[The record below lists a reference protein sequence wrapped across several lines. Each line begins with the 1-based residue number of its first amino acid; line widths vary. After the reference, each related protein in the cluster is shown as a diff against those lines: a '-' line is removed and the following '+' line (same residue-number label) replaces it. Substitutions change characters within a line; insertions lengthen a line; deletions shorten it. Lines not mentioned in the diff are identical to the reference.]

1 MNSSLQPRTAI
12 SRRTVLSLLIGSGLA
27 DAALGAGEDG
37 YPERTIRLIT
47 PNSAGSASDS
57 ITRRVAEHLG
67 KALGQT
73 VLAENVPGA
82 GGLVGSQAFVRAQP
96 DGYTLGLVN
105 SGYVVF
111 PHLQKDLRFDPIA
124 DITPIASVAITP
136 MVLLTRASFPA
147 STMPELVRMAQQEP
161 GKISFGSS
169 GTGTATHL
177 AGAYLQQ
184 VGNFKLLHVPYKGVS
199 TAIPDL
205 VSGVTDVGF
214 FTYVSVEGLVK
225 EGRLKVLGVLSPKRL
240 PIYPEIPAIAETIPG
255 ASMEAWFGVLGP
267 KGMPPKIVERLSRE
281 INAIVASN
289 AFRQQI
295 APQGLIPAPMSQA
308 AFSRFVA
315 AEYRRTGDLVRSV
328 GLKQD

>member
-1 MNSSLQPRTAI
+1 MNSSFQPRAEI
-12 SRRTVLSLLIGSGLA
+12 SRRSILSLLIGGGLT
-27 DAALGAGEDG
+27 DVALGAGDDS
-37 YPERTIRLIT
+37 YPEKPIRLIT

-67 KALGQT
+67 KALGQSM
-73 VLAENVPGA
+73 VAENLAGA

-111 PHLQKDLRFDPIA
+111 PHLHKDLRFDPIA
-124 DITPIASVAITP
+124 DITPIASIAITP
-136 MVLLTRASFPA
+136 LVLFTRSNFPA
-147 STMPELVRMAQQEP
+147 STMPELIRMAQQEP

-169 GTGTATHL
+169 GSGTSTHL

-199 TAIPDL
+199 AAIPDL
-205 VSGVTDVGF
+205 VSGVTDIGF

-240 PIYPEIPAIAETIPG
+240 PSYPEIPAIAETIPG
-255 ASMEAWFGVLGP
+255 ASMEAWFGLLGP
-267 KGMPPKIVERLSRE
+267 KGIPPKIVERLSKE
-281 INAIVASN
+281 VNVIIGSN
-289 AFRQQI
+289 LFKQQI
-295 APQGLIPAPMSQA
+295 APQGLVPAPMSQA
-308 AFSRFVA
+308 AFARFIA
-315 AEYRRTGDLVRSV
+315 NDYTRTGDLVRSV
-328 GLKQD
+328 GLKLD